1 MSPLNMTK
9 SKFYTILTQKKVD
22 FFLRRGYI
30 INIKLGSKKQK
41 LDHREVRDMSNLN
54 LMNLKNKI
62 NLIPGRLMKSVS
74 AERTNL
80 DTNFELRRK
89 KEFVRNLLEQ
99 LQELD
104 RGESLL
110 HLEMV
115 GKVSAFLSRKL
126 KMKEEA
132 VEEIELFAKL
142 HDIGKI
148 GIPGE
153 VLNKPGRLTAEEFEI
168 VKTHTEIGYQ
178 LLSHLNISRLGGDI
192 IRYHHEKWNG
202 QGYRGLSGEEIPVAA
217 RIVAVADVYDA
228 LRVKRAYKDAMTH
241 EEAMEIILK
250 DSGKHFDPAI
260 VNIFLSSHQEIRNI
274 YNTFLN

>member
-1 MSPLNMTK
+1 
-9 SKFYTILTQKKVD
+9 
-22 FFLRRGYI
+22 
-30 INIKLGSKKQK
+30 
-41 LDHREVRDMSNLN
+41 MSNLN
-54 LMNLKNKI
+54 LINLKNKI
-62 NLIPGRLMKSVS
+62 NLIPGKLMRSFSTEK
-74 AERTNL
+74 L
-80 DTNFELRRK
+80 DIVNNFELRRK
-89 KEFVRNLLEQ
+89 KKLVKDLLEQ
-99 LQELD
+99 LHEVD
-104 RGESLL
+104 SGESLL

-115 GKVSAFLSRKL
+115 GKVSAHLSRKL
-126 KMKEEA
+126 RIEEEA

-148 GIPGE
+148 GIPRE
-153 VLNKPGRLTAEEFEI
+153 VLNKPGRLTAEEFQI

-178 LLSHLNISRLGGDI
+178 LLNQLEISKLGGDI

-228 LRVKRAYKDAMTH
+228 LRMERAYKTAMTH

-250 DSGKHFDPAI
+250 DSGEHFDPAI
-260 VNIFLSSHQEIRNI
+260 VDVFLKSHQEIRNI